1 MANKLKINLQQ
12 MLKKQFDPSRSKA
25 LENLAFGTATRKV
38 KTAQQMLLQELN
50 KHEVTQSLEKGTK
63 VSSLGFAANLFEYLG
78 FNQGQNPVSVVRDS
92 FANFVHLKR
101 APIKKKINYNKVN
114 YDFLESYPSL
124 TELYSVTP
132 LPWGGGRSWIR
143 AVEKG
148 GVSNFNY
155 TLSKESGYSTSRS
168 GTAIQSENEVRAY
181 NYKPVPYVSPML
193 AKFRATLSV

>member
-1 MANKLKINLQQ
+1 MANKLKLNLQQ

-78 FNQGQNPVSVVRDS
+78 FNQGQNPVGIVRDS
-92 FANFVHLKR
+92 FANFIHLKR
-101 APIKKKINYNKVN
+101 TPIKKKINYNKVN
-114 YDFLESYPSL
+114 YDFLVSYPSL
-124 TELYSVTP
+124 TELHSVTP

-155 TLSKESGYSTSRS
+155 TLANSDFSSSRS
-168 GTAIQSENEVRAY
+168 GTAIQSKRQVRDF
-181 NYKPVPYVSPML
+181 NYKPIPYLSPIIN
-193 AKFRATLSV
+193 KFRVNAGL